1 MFGNIVEQMQ
11 EQAAEIKKKL
21 DKTILEGSAENNLV
35 KVKVTGNKKII
46 SIEISDEIANDKG
59 AIEDLIIVAT
69 NKAIEKAD
77 KVAEKETGSMAKGIL
92 PDLGGMFGK

>member
-1 MFGNIVEQMQ
+1 MFGNIMEQMQ
-11 EQAAEIKKKL
+11 EQAEEIKKKL
-21 DKTILEGSAENNLV
+21 DKTILEGTAENNLV

-46 SIEISDEIANDKG
+46 SVDISDKIANDKE

-69 NKAIEKAD
+69 NKAIEKAE

-92 PDLGGMFGK
+92 PNLGGMFGK

>member
-1 MFGNIVEQMQ
+1 MEQMQ

-21 DKTILEGSAENNLV
+21 DETILEGIAENNLV
-35 KVKVTGNKKII
+35 KVKVTGNKKIV
-46 SIEISDEIANDKG
+46 SVEISDEIAKDKE

-69 NKAIEKAD
+69 NKAIEKAE

-92 PDLGGMFGK
+92 PDLGSMFGK

>member
-1 MFGNIVEQMQ
+1 MEQMQ

-21 DKTILEGSAENNLV
+21 DKTILEGIAENNLV
-35 KVKVTGNKKII
+35 IVKVTGNKKII
-46 SIEISDEIANDKG
+46 SIEISDKIANDKA

-77 KVAEKETGSMAKGIL
+77 KVAEKETSSMAKGIL